1 MPLAIYVGFETD
13 LNVAIALS
21 IILVC
26 FSFAILMVVKGLLYR
41 RRETDPEIVD
51 K

>member
-13 LNVAIALS
+13 INVAIALS

-26 FSFAILMVVKGLLYR
+26 FSFAILMVKGLLYR